1 MGIKLRDSFI
11 LRQSWRGI
19 LLCGVPAEF
28 VRRSAAGD
36 VKFMQE
42 LQLTDSDRCACAR
55 VRVCSRTRD
64 AGADVETNSDLLTS

>member
-1 MGIKLRDSFI
+1 MFQLNS
-11 LRQSWRGI
+11 
-19 LLCGVPAEF
+19 

-42 LQLTDSDRCACAR
+42 LQLTDSDRCICVR

-64 AGADVETNSDLLTS
+64 AGADVETNGDLLTS